1 MSAWLTGEIG
11 LSIITNFLREKHYKK
26 NKICDQQIFNELL
39 AVNLA
44 SLIARYGSIDY
55 EYSKY
60 KYQPLI
66 SVDENQVVQTISSYL
81 YQSCEIDN
89 FEDVEIIKFILDE
102 RDKKHYQKILKAN
115 QSMNDLSWDI
125 DRDIKRGEQNDH
137 IIL

>member
-11 LSIITNFLREKHYKK
+11 LSIVTNFLREKHYKK

-44 SLIARYGSIDY
+44 SLIARYGSIEY
-55 EYSKY
+55 EYNKY
-60 KYQPLI
+60 KYRPII
-66 SVDENQVVQTISSYL
+66 SVDENQVIQTISSYL

-89 FEDVEIIKFILDE
+89 FEDVEVIKFILNE
-102 RDKKHYQKILKAN
+102 KNKKYYQKILKAN

-125 DRDIKRGEQNDH
+125 DQDIKLGERIDH

>member
-102 RDKKHYQKILKAN
+102 KDKKHYQKIIDNTKVEKDTVFLCDRV
-115 QSMNDLSWDI
+115 DLFK
-125 DRDIKRGEQNDH
+125 IK
-137 IIL
+137 